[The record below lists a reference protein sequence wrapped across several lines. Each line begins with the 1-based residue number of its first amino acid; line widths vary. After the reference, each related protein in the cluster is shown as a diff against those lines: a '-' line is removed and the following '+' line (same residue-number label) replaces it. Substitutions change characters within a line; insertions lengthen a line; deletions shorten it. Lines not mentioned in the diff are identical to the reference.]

1 MNDSDKILSDYT
13 RNELNIYSNEDYEAI
28 LKRWPNDQDMI
39 VYRGVNF
46 PTQKEHDV
54 FFEDYKRNGGYV
66 TSNASGFA
74 KTKETAK
81 DFASTTKT
89 YFPTLEV
96 MQRESARTAMFEDIT
111 GYGGV
116 ILKTVVKK
124 GQVVDVTKSPHAIED
139 EVLFAPGKIIKCE
152 IEHVKTYKQIVD
164 TENFDKN
171 KHIQNNDVESG
182 LSKYIIGNHADKL
195 SSKSRNHILTEEL
208 LLVEKFL
215 NRFESDKD
223 VEEIDKGKYWLA
235 YIITNY
241 NYRNKDAEKEQQI
254 RFIVPDFKSKD
265 LNGLW
270 NPAQIKKIK
279 EISTDIMYSVLQV
292 HLQYRDKYEIDYSN
306 LQDLTPFLNKHL
318 VELYDRATSYKKRNQ
333 YETINDNLRK
343 LYSQK
348 TGDRKLDSRAINEE
362 IEKIK
367 KLFISISASSSK
379 TNEQRL
385 EDKKTYQEER
395 QRKIKI
401 ANI

>member
-13 RNELNIYSNEDYEAI
+13 RNELNIYSNEDYKAI
-28 LKRWPNDQDMI
+28 LKRWPNDEDMI
-39 VYRGVNF
+39 VYRGINF
-46 PTQKEHDV
+46 PTQKDHDV
-54 FFEDYKRNGGYV
+54 FFEDHKRNGGYI

-74 KTKETAK
+74 KSKETAK
-81 DFASTTKT
+81 NFASTTKT

-96 MQRESARTAMFEDIT
+96 MQRESARTAMFEDVT

-124 GQVVDVTKSPHAIED
+124 GEVVDVTKSPHAIED
-139 EVLFAPGKIIKCE
+139 EVLFAPGKIIECE
-152 IEHVKTYKQIVD
+152 IEHVKTYKQIVNA
-164 TENFDKN
+164 ENFDKN
-171 KHIQNNDVESG
+171 KHIQNNDIESG

-195 SSKSRNHILTEEL
+195 SSKSRNHILTGEL

-235 YIITNY
+235 YIITSY
-241 NYRNKDAEKEQQI
+241 NYRNKDTEKEQQMK
-254 RFIVPDFKSKD
+254 FIVPDFKSKD

-270 NPAQIKKIK
+270 NPAQLKKIK

-292 HLQYRDKYEIDYSN
+292 HLQYRDKYEIDYSH

-318 VELYDRATSYKKRNQ
+318 VELYDRAISYKKRNQ

-348 TGDRKLDSRAINEE
+348 TGERKLDSRAINDE

-367 KLFISISASSSK
+367 KLFTSISTSSSK

-395 QRKIKI
+395 QRKIKN